1 MRKFAYPLFVAG
13 ALFLAA
19 CGGEKKAEETA
30 ATTDSTATASTE
42 ETAPASEAAATEEAA
57 PAAEASAPASSSTSA
72 PAAKEKKSAP
82 AAAPTKKIIGTA
94 TDLGRFS
101 ELANAITATGL
112 GQILGEDG
120 PFVIFAP
127 NDEAF
132 AKIDPAQKAMFFKP
146 ENKQKL
152 INVMKLH
159 VTKGRSTIESLEGTK
174 VVTFNGKLLSVKK
187 TANGYTVGKANV
199 VKANIAATN
208 GIIHEIDAVLLPADY

>member
-1 MRKFAYPLFVAG
+1 MRAGRETVTTFVPVNTPTTEVLPSNHNDPWTGFAAG
-13 ALFLAA
+13 
-19 CGGEKKAEETA
+19 
-30 ATTDSTATASTE
+30 
-42 ETAPASEAAATEEAA
+42 
-57 PAAEASAPASSSTSA
+57 SSD
-72 PAAKEKKSAP
+72 KEKKSAP

-101 ELANAITATGL
+101 ELANAMTATGL

-174 VVTFNGKLLSVKK
+174 VVTFNGKLLPVKK
-187 TANGYTVGKANV
+187 TANGFTVGKANV

-208 GIIHEIDAVLLPADY
+208 GMIHEIDAVLLPADY

>member
-1 MRKFAYPLFVAG
+1 MRKLVYPLFVAG

-42 ETAPASEAAATEEAA
+42 ETAPAPEATAEEAA
-57 PAAEASAPASSSTSA
+57 PAAEASAPAASSSA
-72 PAAKEKKSAP
+72 PAATKEKKSAP
-82 AAAPTKKIIGTA
+82 AAAPTKKIIGVA

-101 ELANAITATGL
+101 ELANAMTATGL

-132 AKIDPAQKAMFFKP
+132 AKIDPAQKSMFFKP

-187 TANGYTVGKANV
+187 GASGYTVGKANV

-208 GIIHEIDAVLLPADY
+208 GMIHEIDAVLLPADY

>member
-1 MRKFAYPLFVAG
+1 MRKIVYPLFVAG

-19 CGGEKKAEETA
+19 CGGEKKAEATA
-30 ATTDSTATASTE
+30 EATDSTVTASTE
-42 ETAPASEAAATEEAA
+42 ETAPAPEASAVEAA
-57 PAAEASAPASSSTSA
+57 PAAEASAPATSSST
-72 PAAKEKKSAP
+72 PAASKAKKSAP

-101 ELANAITATGL
+101 ELANAMTATGL

-132 AKIDPAQKAMFFKP
+132 AKIDPAQKAIFFKP

-174 VVTFNGKLLSVKK
+174 VVTFNGKLLPIKK
-187 TANGYTVGKANV
+187 TASGFTVGKANV

-208 GIIHEIDAVLLPADY
+208 GMIHEIDAVLLPADY

>member
-42 ETAPASEAAATEEAA
+42 ETAPAPEAAATEEAA
-57 PAAEASAPASSSTSA
+57 PAAEASAPASTSA

-94 TDLGRFS
+94 TDMGRFS
-101 ELANAITATGL
+101 ELANAMTATGL

-208 GIIHEIDAVLLPADY
+208 GMIHEIDAVLLPADY

>member
-1 MRKFAYPLFVAG
+1 MRKIAYPLFVAG

-42 ETAPASEAAATEEAA
+42 ETAPAPEATATEEAA
-57 PAAEASAPASSSTSA
+57 PAAEASAPASTSA

-94 TDLGRFS
+94 TDMGRFS
-101 ELANAITATGL
+101 ELANAMAATGL
-112 GQILGEDG
+112 AQILGEDG

-132 AKIDPAQKAMFFKP
+132 AKIDPAQKTMFFKP

-208 GIIHEIDAVLLPADY
+208 GMIHEIDAVLLPADY

>member
-1 MRKFAYPLFVAG
+1 
-13 ALFLAA
+13 
-19 CGGEKKAEETA
+19 
-30 ATTDSTATASTE
+30 
-42 ETAPASEAAATEEAA
+42 
-57 PAAEASAPASSSTSA
+57 
-72 PAAKEKKSAP
+72 KEKKSAP
-82 AAAPTKKIIGTA
+82 AAAPAKKIIGTA

-101 ELANAITATGL
+101 ELANAMAATGL
-112 GQILGEDG
+112 AQVLGEDG

-132 AKIDPAQKAMFFKP
+132 AKIDPAQKSIFFKP

-174 VVTFNGKLLSVKK
+174 VVTFNGKLLPIKK
-187 TANGYTVGKANV
+187 TANGFTVGKANV

-208 GIIHEIDAVLLPADY
+208 GMIHEIDAVLLPADY